1 MQPAFKTIGRQ
12 SASEAVRDE
21 LVRSI
26 VSGGLEVGEK
36 LPPEAELARSFG
48 VSRPVIREA
57 LGSLR
62 ALGLIIS
69 RNGRG
74 SFVAS
79 ARSSRPVLLGRYT
92 VDDLHEVRAHLEVP
106 AAGNAALRRSADQL
120 KELRRLVEGLE
131 TCADN
136 DEWTRLDAA
145 FHVALARATGNEVHA
160 SLIDHLRDL
169 LVEQSHVVA
178 TTGEGRVAAAN
189 REHRAVF
196 EAVAEGDEKGA
207 QDAMSTHLINAY
219 TA

>member
-1 MQPAFKTIGRQ
+1 MQPNFKAIDRQ

-26 VSGGLEVGEK
+26 VSGELEVGEK

-48 VSRPVIREA
+48 VSRPVVREA

-62 ALGLIIS
+62 ALGLIFS

-79 ARSSRPVLLGRYT
+79 ARPRRPALLGRYT

-106 AAGNAALRRSADQL
+106 AAGNAALRRSPEKL
-120 KELRRLVEGLE
+120 EELRRLVEALE
-131 TCADN
+131 TCTED

-145 FHVALARATGNEVHA
+145 FHVALAKATGNEVHA
-160 SLIDHLRDL
+160 SLIEHLREL

-178 TTGEGRVAAAN
+178 KTSAGRVTAAN
-189 REHRAVF
+189 REHRAIL
-196 EAVAEGDEKGA
+196 EAVAAGDGQGA
-207 QDAMSTHLINAY
+207 QDAMSTHLLNAY